1 MRDGVW
7 AARVTKGVVEV
18 RTASEGG
25 KEGQVEA
32 TDVAEAS
39 VSVTEEGETLS
50 DVNNVT
56 ALVKELKGAA

>member
-18 RTASEGG
+18 QSASEVG
-25 KEGQVEA
+25 KEGQVEV

-39 VSVTEEGETLS
+39 VSVTEEGEALP
-50 DVNNVT
+50 DVNKVT
-56 ALVKELKGAA
+56 ALVKEVKGAA